1 LIQIKPGK
9 FHRAGLAFRLRG
21 GYLAAN

>member
-21 GYLAAN
+21 GYLAPN